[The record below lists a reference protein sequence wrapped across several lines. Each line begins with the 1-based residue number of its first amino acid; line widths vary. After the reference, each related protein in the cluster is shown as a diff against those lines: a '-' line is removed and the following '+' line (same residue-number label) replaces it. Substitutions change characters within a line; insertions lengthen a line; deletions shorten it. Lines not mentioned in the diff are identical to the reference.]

1 MRLRTRRTFLSALMV
16 VCLIGVSATAAMA
29 AAPVITSLSAT
40 SGHVGQNV
48 TINGS
53 GFSGFA
59 AGQVQVLFH
68 GGVAATFTISSDTRI
83 IATVPGGATSG
94 KISVVT
100 PSGTAIAPKSYKVKA
115 ASLKLTG
122 FSPTTAP
129 IGATIVITGTDFTNA
144 VSVQIGS
151 KTLVKGT
158 DFTVKSDTEIDA
170 VIPAG
175 SATGRI
181 VVSTLTGTVTST
193 DRLTIPVLRLS
204 KFTPNTG
211 AVGAVI
217 TLTGAGFTGVTVQ
230 FKGAT
235 APITVIPVITNDKL
249 MTVAVPAGAK
259 SGKLT
264 VVSPTLGSFTSQA
277 RFLVA

>member
-1 MRLRTRRTFLSALMV
+1 MRLRNRRAFLTSLAA
-16 VCLIGVSATAAMA
+16 VCLLAVSATAALA

-68 GGVAATFTISSDTRI
+68 GGVSAAITINSDTRI
-83 IATVPGGATSG
+83 TATVPGGATSG

-122 FSPTTAP
+122 FSPLTAAP
-129 IGATIVITGTDFTNA
+129 GATIVITGTDFTNA
-144 VSVQIGS
+144 TGVQIGS
-151 KTLVKGT
+151 TSLVKGT
-158 DFTVKSDTEIDA
+158 GFTVKSDTEIDA
-170 VIPAG
+170 IVPAG
-175 SATGRI
+175 AATGRI
-181 VVSTLTGTVTST
+181 VVTTLTGTVTSA
-193 DRLTIPVLRLS
+193 DRLTIPVLRVS
-204 KFTPNTG
+204 KFTPTTA
-211 AVGAVI
+211 AVGATV

-235 APITVIPVITNDKL
+235 TPITVTPSITNDKL
-249 MTVAVPAGAK
+249 MTVIVPAGAK

-264 VVSPTLGSFTSQA
+264 VVSPTLGSFTTNA
-277 RFLVA
+277 RFIVG

>member
-1 MRLRTRRTFLSALMV
+1 MRLRTRRIFLSALMA
-16 VCLIGVSATAAMA
+16 VCLIAVSATAALA

-68 GGVAATFTISSDTRI
+68 GGVPATFTISSDTRI

-129 IGATIVITGTDFTNA
+129 IGSTIVIT
-144 VSVQIGS
+144 
-151 KTLVKGT
+151 
-158 DFTVKSDTEIDA
+158 DTEIDA

-175 SATGRI
+175 SATGRV

-193 DRLTIPVLRLS
+193 GRLTIPVLRLS

-235 APITVIPVITNDKL
+235 TPITVIPTIINDKL
-249 MTVAVPAGAK
+249 MTVVVPAGAK

-264 VVSPTLGSFTSQA
+264 VVSPTLGTFTSQA
-277 RFLVA
+277 RFVVA